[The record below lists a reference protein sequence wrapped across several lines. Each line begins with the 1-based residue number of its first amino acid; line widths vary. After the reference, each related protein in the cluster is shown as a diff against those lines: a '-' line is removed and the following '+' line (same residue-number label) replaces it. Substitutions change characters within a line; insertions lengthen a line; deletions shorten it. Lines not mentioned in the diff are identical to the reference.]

1 MGGSF
6 RSQLRPQLK
15 EGTEEGGHPFFCGSE
30 GGGNIYS
37 FPMLHRKKGR
47 ASVRN
52 EAVADDGD
60 DATAAAFP
68 PTTTRSRELFY
79 EFAHS
84 PREGAFTH
92 SGDLPRLSPTL

>member
-60 DATAAAFP
+60 EGGGV
-68 PTTTRSRELFY
+68 PTDNNTI
-79 EFAHS
+79 
-84 PREGAFTH
+84 EGVV
-92 SGDLPRLSPTL
+92 L